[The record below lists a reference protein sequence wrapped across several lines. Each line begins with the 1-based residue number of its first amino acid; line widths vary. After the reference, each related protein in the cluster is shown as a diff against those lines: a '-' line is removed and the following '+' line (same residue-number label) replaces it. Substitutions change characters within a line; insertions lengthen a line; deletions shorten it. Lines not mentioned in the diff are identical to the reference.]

1 MTFAIRPQIVM
12 TSILCSRLLIHI
24 REVSDNVIGS
34 DGPKGLENGRTV
46 SGINFARDV
55 STIVSC
61 GVNAGSS
68 AHS

>member
-1 MTFAIRPQIVM
+1 MTLVIRPQKIM

-24 REVSDNVIGS
+24 REVSDTVVGEDGS
-34 DGPKGLENGRTV
+34 KDLENGRTV

-61 GVNAGSS
+61 GVNTRPHMNS
-68 AHS
+68 